1 MPFCQ
6 KCGNKLDDQAAFCPK
21 CGTACGNV
29 DSANTTQEFAKR
41 EQVFVGKIKKC
52 PQCGCSLSSE
62 AVVCP
67 ECGHE
72 LGINTISKELIEF
85 KDSIGKLETHALSNE
100 KVAILLKSTIT
111 NFSVPHTKGDLRDL
125 LIFVSGKVKNETTNI
140 EWLAV
145 WNAKL
150 KQIVDEVSLLFA
162 NDKDFLAPFLQQ
174 KQQCDAIFFE
184 RQKSEK
190 KISNKIK
197 KIKFGKKGIGC
208 LVCCILFLPLFI
220 KGCNEAFRQVEA
232 ETDAKIKAQTK
243 QIHEDYKGQS
253 AQNDESSEEKV
264 ESYEKKTFKSVKIG
278 NQVWAAENLAIKTD
292 ESGCYENKVENCKK
306 YGRLYSWKSARKA
319 CPEGWTL
326 PTIEDIRALTSYM
339 IEKGATQES
348 LGTELKSV
356 NGWNKNKGTPKGNNK
371 YKFNAL
377 PSGECDYI
385 SSYNNELGNCSL
397 LEDVALFWTAT
408 SIDDGFA
415 LAVRLDFDKTTFNGE
430 GKIKTYLHAVRCIKE

>member
-6 KCGNKLDDQAAFCPK
+6 KCGNKLEDGMAFCSK
-21 CGTACGNV
+21 CGTATEWAGT
-29 DSANTTQEFAKR
+29 ANKPEEYAKR

-72 LGINTISKELIEF
+72 LGVNTISKELTEF
-85 KDSIGKLETHALSNE
+85 KDSISKLETHALTSE

-125 LIFVSGKVKNETTNI
+125 LVFVSGKVKNETTNI
-140 EWLAV
+140 EWLAI

-162 NDKDFLAPFLQQ
+162 NDKDFLDPFLKQ
-174 KQQCDAIFFE
+174 KQECDAIFFE
-184 RQKSEK
+184 RQRSEK
-190 KISNKIK
+190 NIMTKIK
-197 KIKFGKKGIGC
+197 KVKLGKKGIIGI
-208 LVCCILFLPLFI
+208 VCCILFLPMFI
-220 KGCNEAFRQVEA
+220 KSCNEAFRQIEA
-232 ETDAKIKAQTK
+232 EANAKINAQTK
-243 QIHEDYKGQS
+243 EIQDKGRGAQEDG
-253 AQNDESSEEKV
+253 ASEKDDV
-264 ESYEKKTFKSVKIG
+264 ENYEKKEFKSVKIG
-278 NQVWAAENLAIKTD
+278 KQVWAAENLAVKTD
-292 ESGCYENKVENCKK
+292 ESGCYENKIENCKK

-326 PTIEDIRALTSYM
+326 PTMDDIRSLTSYM
-339 IEKGATQES
+339 MEKGSSQES
-348 LGTELKSV
+348 LGTDLKSSD
-356 NGWNKNKGTPKGNNK
+356 GWNKNKGTPKGNNK

-377 PSGECDYI
+377 PSGKCDIFHDY
-385 SSYNNELGNCSL
+385 SKNLGLCTL

-408 SIDDGFA
+408 SIDDMRAAG
-415 LAVRLDFDKTTFNGE
+415 VRLDYDKTIFNGDVHF
-430 GKIKTYLHAVRCIKE
+430 KDHLLAVRCIKE